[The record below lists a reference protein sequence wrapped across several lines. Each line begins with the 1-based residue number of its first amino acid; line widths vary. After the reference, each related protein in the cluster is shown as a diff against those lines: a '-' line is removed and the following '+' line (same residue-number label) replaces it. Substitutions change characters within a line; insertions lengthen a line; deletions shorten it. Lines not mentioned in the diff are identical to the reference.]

1 MSSIVELI
9 EERGPITFAEYMDLA
24 LYDPHHGYYT
34 HHLPGPEDDYLT
46 SPSLSPWFGRLLGRL
61 FVAMQQAIRG
71 SSEFKVV
78 ELGAGSAS
86 LAASVLESVDTASSI
101 RWVLVERFKGI
112 EARQREE
119 LREHP
124 EVEWASS
131 LREVSPGDGCILA
144 NEVLDNFPVHL
155 LEVVEG
161 GVAEI
166 YVRAADGSLAE
177 ELGPLSHPRLEA
189 HASNAMGH
197 LEIGDR
203 FEVNLATD
211 GFAQDAS
218 AVIGRGYLLIIDYG
232 DLEPELWTRLP
243 AGSLVSYGTD
253 GLHLDVLHQPGRRD
267 ITAHVNFSHLS
278 RSLEDLGWNVSPV
291 RTQREMLIELGGA
304 DVEEQLREAQHS
316 AQERGLGAE
325 AVRLM
330 SERSALTALY
340 RSGGLGDL
348 RVMIASKNA
357 PAIERL

>member
-34 HHLPGPEDDYLT
+34 HHQPGPQGDYLT
-46 SPSLSPWFGRLLGRL
+46 SPSLSPWFGKLLGKL
-61 FVAMQQAIRG
+61 FVSMHQAMG
-71 SSEFKVV
+71 ESNEFRVV

-86 LAASVLESVDTASSI
+86 LAASVLEASDEASSI
-101 RWVLVERFKGI
+101 LWVVVERFKGI
-112 EARQREE
+112 ESLQREA
-119 LREHP
+119 LREHT

-131 LREVSPGDGCILA
+131 LSEVSPGDGCIFA

-177 ELGPLSHPRLEA
+177 ELGPLSDPRLEA
-189 HASNAMGH
+189 HTSNAMGH

-203 FEVNLATD
+203 FEVSLATD
-211 GFAQDAS
+211 DFAQDAS
-218 AVIGRGYLLIIDYG
+218 AVISRGYLLIIDYG
-232 DLEPELWTRLP
+232 DVEPDLWTRRP

-253 GLHLDVLHQPGRRD
+253 GLHLDVLRQPGRRD

-291 RTQREMLIELGGA
+291 RTQRQMLIELGVA
-304 DVEEQLREAQHS
+304 DVDEHLRQAQHS

-325 AVRLM
+325 AIRLV

>member
-1 MSSIVELI
+1 MGSIVELI
-9 EERGPITFAEYMDLA
+9 EKRGPITFAEYMGLA
-24 LYDPHHGYYT
+24 LYDPHHGYYA
-34 HHLPGPEDDYLT
+34 HHIPGPDDDYRT
-46 SPSLSPWFGRLLGRL
+46 SPSLSPWFGRLLVKL
-61 FVAMQQAIRG
+61 FVAMQHAMGG
-71 SSEFKVV
+71 SSEFRVV

-86 LAASVLESVDTASSI
+86 LAASVLESIDAASST
-101 RWVLVERFKGI
+101 RWAVVERFKEI
-112 EARQREE
+112 ATRQREA
-119 LREHP
+119 LREHNG
-124 EVEWASS
+124 VEWAPS
-131 LREVSPGDGCILA
+131 LREVSPGDGCIFA

-166 YVRAADGSLAE
+166 YVRATDGSLAE
-177 ELGPLSHPRLEA
+177 ELGPPSDPRLKA

-203 FEVNLATD
+203 FEVNLAAD
-211 GFAQDAS
+211 EFAEDAS

-232 DLEPELWTRLP
+232 DVEPDLWTRRP

-253 GLHLDVLHQPGRRD
+253 GLHLEVLRQPGRRD
-267 ITAHVNFSHLS
+267 ITAHVNFSHLG
-278 RSLEDLGWNVSPV
+278 RSLEGLGWNVSPV
-291 RTQREMLIELGGA
+291 RTQRQMLIELGAA
-304 DVEEQLREAQHS
+304 DVEEQLRQAQHS
-316 AQERGLGAE
+316 AQEQGLGAE

-330 SERSALTALY
+330 AERSALTALY

>member
-46 SPSLSPWFGRLLGRL
+46 SPSLSPWFGRLLGKL
-61 FVAMQQAIRG
+61 FDSMHQAMGG
-71 SSEFKVV
+71 SSEFRVV

-86 LAASVLESVDTASSI
+86 LAASVLGSGVAASST
-101 RWVLVERFKGI
+101 RWAVVERFKGI
-112 EARQREE
+112 EARQREA
-119 LREHP
+119 LREHTK
-124 EVEWASS
+124 VEWAPS
-131 LREVSPGDGCILA
+131 LREISPGDGCIFA

-161 GVAEI
+161 RVAEI

-177 ELGPLSHPRLEA
+177 ELGPLSDPRLEA
-189 HASNAMGH
+189 HASNAMAH

-211 GFAQDAS
+211 GFAHDAS

-232 DLEPELWTRLP
+232 DVEPDLWTRRP
-243 AGSLVSYGTD
+243 AGSLVSYGTE
-253 GLHLDVLHQPGRRD
+253 GLHLEVLHQPGRRD
-267 ITAHVNFSHLS
+267 ITAHVNFSHLG

-291 RTQREMLIELGGA
+291 QTQRQMLIELGVA
-304 DVEEQLREAQHS
+304 DVEEQLRQAQHS
-316 AQERGLGAE
+316 AQERSLGAE

-348 RVMIASKNA
+348 KVMIASKNA
-357 PAIERL
+357 PAIEHL

>member
-46 SPSLSPWFGRLLGRL
+46 SPSLSPWFGRFLAKL
-61 FVAMQQAIRG
+61 FIEMHHSMGG
-71 SSEFKVV
+71 SSEFRVV

-86 LAASVLESVDTASSI
+86 LAAAVLGSGDAASSI
-101 RWVLVERFKGI
+101 RWAVVERFKGI
-112 EARQREE
+112 EVFQREA
-119 LREHP
+119 LRENTG
-124 EVEWASS
+124 VEWASS
-131 LREVSPGDGCILA
+131 LREVSPGDGCIFA

-166 YVRAADGSLAE
+166 YVRATDGSLAE
-177 ELGPLSHPRLEA
+177 ELGPLSDARLGA

-211 GFAQDAS
+211 DFAHDAS
-218 AVIGRGYLLIIDYG
+218 AAIGRGYLLIIDYG
-232 DLEPELWTRLP
+232 DVEPDLWTRRP
-243 AGSLVSYGTD
+243 AGSLVSYGTE
-253 GLHLDVLHQPGRRD
+253 GLHLDVLRQPGRQD

-278 RSLEDLGWNVSPV
+278 RSLEDLGWNVGPV
-291 RTQREMLIELGGA
+291 QTQRQMLIGLGVA
-304 DVEEQLREAQHS
+304 EAEEQLRQAQHS

-348 RVMIASKNA
+348 KVMIASKKA
-357 PAIERL
+357 PAIESP